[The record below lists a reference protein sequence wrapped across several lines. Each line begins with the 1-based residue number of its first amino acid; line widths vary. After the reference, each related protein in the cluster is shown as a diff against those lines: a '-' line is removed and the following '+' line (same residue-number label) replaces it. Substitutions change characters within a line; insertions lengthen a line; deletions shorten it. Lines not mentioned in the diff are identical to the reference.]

1 MTNNTNQG
9 PVEGGLPS
17 LSLPLPPRYMM
28 RRKQSRYTFPTLS
41 MDDLDGNP

>member
-17 LSLPLPPRYMM
+17 LSLPLPPPQVYDEAETV
-28 RRKQSRYTFPTLS
+28 QVYLS
-41 MDDLDGNP
+41 HPFNG